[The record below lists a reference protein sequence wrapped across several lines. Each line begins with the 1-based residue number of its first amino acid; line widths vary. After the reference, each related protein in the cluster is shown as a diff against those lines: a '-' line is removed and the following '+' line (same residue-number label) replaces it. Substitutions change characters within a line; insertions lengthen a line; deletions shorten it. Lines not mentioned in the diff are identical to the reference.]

1 MSKVKLIGISGGGL
15 NIVNFLE
22 SNFSQ
27 NYEQK
32 NIEDL
37 NAILENGEKVYIFC
51 TLAGTTSEKNLLKIK
66 DSFKNYC
73 EKINFVLTT
82 PFIFE
87 GEARVQKSK
96 ELIKFLQKDFQN
108 ISIYSNDSLSKLE
121 NISTKE
127 AFNHL
132 SLQIHNDIVSNS

>member
-32 NIEDL
+32 TIEDL
-37 NAILENGEKVYIFC
+37 NAILENGEKAYIVC
-51 TLAGTTSEKNLLKIK
+51 TLAGTTGEKNLLKIK

-96 ELIKFLQKDFQN
+96 ELIEFLQKDFKN
-108 ISIYSNDSLSKLE
+108 IYIYSNESLSKLGDM
-121 NISTKE
+121 SMKE
-127 AFNHL
+127 AYNNL
-132 SLQIHNDIVSNS
+132 SLQIHNDIVGK

>member
-51 TLAGTTSEKNLLKIK
+51 TLAGTTGEKNLLKSRLFTWNGKFKKSIF
-66 DSFKNYC
+66 DNCCFFDFKNAV
-73 EKINFVLTT
+73 K
-82 PFIFE
+82 
-87 GEARVQKSK
+87 
-96 ELIKFLQKDFQN
+96 
-108 ISIYSNDSLSKLE
+108 
-121 NISTKE
+121 
-127 AFNHL
+127 
-132 SLQIHNDIVSNS
+132 

>member
-51 TLAGTTSEKNLLKIK
+51 TLGGTTGEKNLLKII
-66 DSFKNYC
+66 DSLKNYG

>member
-32 NIEDL
+32 TIEEL

-51 TLAGTTSEKNLLKIK
+51 TLGGTTGEKNLLKII
-66 DSFKNYC
+66 DSLKNYG

-96 ELIKFLQKDFQN
+96 ELIELLQKDFKN
-108 ISIYSNDSLSKLE
+108 ISIYSNESLSKLE

-127 AFNHL
+127 AFNNL
-132 SLQIHNDIVSNS
+132 SLQIHNDIVG

>member
-51 TLAGTTSEKNLLKIK
+51 TLAGTTGEENLLKIK
-66 DSFKNYC
+66 ED
-73 EKINFVLTT
+73 I
-82 PFIFE
+82 
-87 GEARVQKSK
+87 A
-96 ELIKFLQKDFQN
+96 
-108 ISIYSNDSLSKLE
+108 YSNLKVIRSWRRHSLKFSNGLTSRSSLSKL
-121 NISTKE
+121 
-127 AFNHL
+127 
-132 SLQIHNDIVSNS
+132 

>member
-51 TLAGTTSEKNLLKIK
+51 TLAGTTGEKNLLKIK
-66 DSFKNYC
+66 DSFKNYG

-96 ELIKFLQKDFQN
+96 ELIEFLQKDFQN

>member
-51 TLAGTTSEKNLLKIK
+51 TLAGTTGEKNLLKIK

-87 GEARVQKSK
+87 GEARVQK
-96 ELIKFLQKDFQN
+96 
-108 ISIYSNDSLSKLE
+108 
-121 NISTKE
+121 
-127 AFNHL
+127 
-132 SLQIHNDIVSNS
+132 